1 MTKNNKINIL
11 FNIDKRVDDRNIKN
25 IIIYYIK
32 SLINN
37 GNIINYEDK
46 KFLDL
51 LNPITSLNH
60 YISYLFE
67 INELNE

>member
-37 GNIINYEDK
+37 GNIINY
-46 KFLDL
+46 
-51 LNPITSLNH
+51 
-60 YISYLFE
+60 
-67 INELNE
+67 

>member
-32 SLINN
+32 SLLNN
-37 GNIINYEDK
+37 GNIINYRY
-46 KFLDL
+46 FHIFYL
-51 LNPITSLNH
+51 LIFTFYFN
-60 YISYLFE
+60 
-67 INELNE
+67 